1 MLSAWRPPG
10 HGWRVLCSRVLSSTI
25 ANRVQLSAFRFPRYP
40 SITQAELAIIHLS
53 HNKVHVLY
61 ILGST
66 TDRRASTIPY
76 IFTRDRFNDG
86 QASERRSATRRTRHG
101 GAVGR
106 LYLGPRDLD
115 ARRLS
120 GQCRP
125 TTSAPCTLRS
135 RRQFS
140 PSPCTLSAPRPVYTG
155 DRKMALLPHAAR
167 RICEGKTCHS
177 LCHSSVVVPFRKG
190 LRRVQLRHE
199 MPLMRSLACEPSKK
213 MLLALFAITPVAE
226 ARPA

>member
-1 MLSAWRPPG
+1 MSCPPRSRSAFSIQVPALPVDHTGRACNHSPFAQQGTRLIHIRFNDGQARAAWRAG
-10 HGWRVLCSRVLSSTI
+10 V
-25 ANRVQLSAFRFPRYP
+25 
-40 SITQAELAIIHLS
+40 
-53 HNKVHVLY
+53 
-61 ILGST
+61 
-66 TDRRASTIPY
+66 Y
-76 IFTRDRFNDG
+76 IFTRYGFNDG

-155 DRKMALLPHAAR
+155 DRKMALLPHACSTDLKAKR
-167 RICEGKTCHS
+167 AIRCAI
-177 LCHSSVVVPFRKG
+177 
-190 LRRVQLRHE
+190 RV
-199 MPLMRSLACEPSKK
+199 S
-213 MLLALFAITPVAE
+213 
-226 ARPA
+226 

>member
-1 MLSAWRPPG
+1 MCTCP
-10 HGWRVLCSRVLSSTI
+10 VLHDRESR
-25 ANRVQLSAFRFPRYP
+25 SAFSIQVPALPVDHTGRACNHSPFAQQGTRLIHIRFNDG
-40 SITQAELAIIHLS
+40 QASER
-53 HNKVHVLY
+53 
-61 ILGST
+61 T
-66 TDRRASTIPY
+66 PFRTFY

-135 RRQFS
+135 RRQLS